1 MPCHLTISDIKIP
14 DVLMMQNRLKKK
26 KKQTTLLEIDA
37 GKKGSESPAL
47 IFSTM
52 SCWNLKDEWN
62 PELAW

>member
-1 MPCHLTISDIKIP
+1 
-14 DVLMMQNRLKKK
+14 MMQNRLKKK
-26 KKQTTLLEIDA
+26 KQKTLLEIDA

-52 SCWNLKDEWN
+52 GCWNLKDEWN